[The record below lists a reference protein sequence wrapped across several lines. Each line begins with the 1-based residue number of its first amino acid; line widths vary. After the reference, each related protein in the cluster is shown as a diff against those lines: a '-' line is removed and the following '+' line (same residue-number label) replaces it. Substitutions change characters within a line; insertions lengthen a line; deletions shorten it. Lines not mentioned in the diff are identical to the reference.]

1 MKMNE
6 LLKKIYNEILVY
18 EKDIAS
24 ANKTVDHMVEHM
36 LKPYKETLSESEYDD
51 LKNLLYSAVSIAEQT
66 GFENGVRF
74 TLKALHALLNI

>member
-1 MKMNE
+1 
-6 LLKKIYNEILVY
+6 
-18 EKDIAS
+18 
-24 ANKTVDHMVEHM
+24 MVEHM